1 MAEQGNGTE
10 GEIEMAGGRPSRG
23 PSVASSLMMAMDD
36 EGEAGQSPG
45 GVRFQN
51 PILEDHV

>member
-1 MAEQGNGTE
+1 
-10 GEIEMAGGRPSRG
+10 MAGGRPSRG

-45 GVRFQN
+45 GVRFKH
-51 PILEDHV
+51 PIFEDHV